1 MGEHSGNNA
10 ARDMRGLGR
19 GSPPI
24 RGGLLAEFQQREGE
38 RERRKAEPRKDG
50 AWNSR
55 NADKGKI

>member
-24 RGGLLAEFQQREGE
+24 RGDLLAEFQQRE
-38 RERRKAEPRKDG
+38 RERGEQRKDG
-50 AWNSR
+50 VWNSR

>member
-1 MGEHSGNNA
+1 MGEHSGNNT

-38 RERRKAEPRKDG
+38 REEEGRAEKGRRLEFEKCR
-50 AWNSR
+50 
-55 NADKGKI
+55 